1 VPHLRQSQ
9 RACSAIEAADGRKVI
24 IPEYQSSGQP
34 MDEVRH
40 ADPLARACELAATI
54 AAAADEA
61 ERLRR
66 LPPALLD
73 RLHEA
78 RLFRMLYPR
87 SVGGDEVEP
96 GIYVLAVEELARA
109 DGSVGWCAS
118 IANSIGLFAPYLGLD
133 VARRVFSDPCATC
146 AWGPPNDSLAIAVAG
161 GYRVTGRWDFA
172 SGCRH
177 SSWIGAHGAVVEPDG
192 SLRLNRFGRPTIRTW
207 LFPAEEATLLDNWNP
222 IGLRGT
228 ASESYMVK
236 DLFVPE
242 ELSGT
247 REDPTLRGEPGPL
260 YAFPQQTLYSV
271 GIASV
276 ALGIARGM
284 LEAFIELALRKT
296 PRGTGRLADNAVIQ
310 AEIARSEARLGA
322 ARAYLVDTVRDIYGR
337 AGDVAPIDVPDRA
350 RARLAGSYAVT
361 SAIAVAD
368 WTYKAAGVD
377 AIFPG
382 SPFERRFR
390 DIHTVSQQIQSR
402 DAHYETVGQV
412 LLGNPP
418 EVFF

>member
-1 VPHLRQSQ
+1 MNDLSLPSPVA
-9 RACSAIEAADGRKVI
+9 RARDLARLIAVEADAIERG
-24 IPEYQSSGQP
+24 
-34 MDEVRH
+34 
-40 ADPLARACELAATI
+40 
-54 AAAADEA
+54 
-61 ERLRR
+61 RR
-66 LPPALLD
+66 LTE
-73 RLHEA
+73 RVVEELHAA

-96 GIYVLAVEELARA
+96 AVYIDAVGELARA

-118 IANSIGLFAPYLGLD
+118 IANSTGLFAPYLEPEA
-133 VARRVFSDPCATC
+133 ARTVFGPPRSTC
-146 AWGPPNDSLAIAVAG
+146 AWGPPNECRGIAVPG

-177 SSWIGAHGAVVEPDG
+177 ASWIGAHGTVVEPDG
-192 SLRLNRFGRPTIRTW
+192 SLRLNNFGRPTLRTW
-207 LFPAEEATLLDNWNP
+207 LFPVDKANLLDNWDP

-228 ASESYMVK
+228 ASESYTVE

-242 ELSGT
+242 EFTGT
-247 REDPTLRGEPGPL
+247 REDPTLRREPGPL

-284 LEAFIELALRKT
+284 LDAFIDLALRKT

-310 AEIARSEARLGA
+310 AEVARAEARLGA
-322 ARAYLVDTVRDIYGR
+322 ARCYLIDTVTEIYRR
-337 AGDVAPIDVPDRA
+337 ACQMASTDPAPIDIPDRA
-350 RARLAGSYAVT
+350 RARLAGSNAIT
-361 SAIAVAD
+361 SAVAVANS
-368 WTYKAAGVD
+368 TYKAAGVD

-390 DIHTVSQQIQSR
+390 DIHTLSQQIQSR

>member
-1 VPHLRQSQ
+1 
-9 RACSAIEAADGRKVI
+9 
-24 IPEYQSSGQP
+24 
-34 MDEVRH
+34 MDDVRR
-40 ADPLARACELAATI
+40 ADPLARARDLAETI
-54 AAAADEA
+54 SAAADET
-61 ERLRR
+61 ERRRR
-66 LPPALLD
+66 LPTPLVD

-96 GIYVLAVEELARA
+96 GLYVLAVEDLARA
-109 DGSVGWCAS
+109 DGSVGWCVS
-118 IANSIGLFAPYLGLD
+118 IANSIGLFAPYLALEQ
-133 VARRVFSDPCATC
+133 AREVFGDPRATC
-146 AWGPPNDSLAIAVAG
+146 AWGPPNDCQGVAVPG

-177 SSWIGAHGAVVEPDG
+177 ASWMGAHGTVVEPDG

-207 LFPAEEATLLDNWNP
+207 LFPAERATLLDNWIP

-228 ASESYMVK
+228 ASESYTVA

-242 ELSGT
+242 EFTGT
-247 REDPTLRGEPGPL
+247 REDPTLRREPGKL

-284 LEAFIELALRKT
+284 LDAFVELAVRKT
-296 PRGTGRLADNAVIQ
+296 PRGAGRLADNAVIQ
-310 AEIARSEARLGA
+310 AEVARCEARLGA
-322 ARAYLVDTVRDIYGR
+322 ARCYLVDTLRTIFDH
-337 AGDVAPIDVPDRA
+337 AEDVAPIDVPDRA
-350 RARLAGSYAVT
+350 RARLAGSHAVS
-361 SAIAVAD
+361 SAVAVAD

-382 SPFERRFR
+382 SSFERRFR

-402 DAHYETVGQV
+402 DSHYETVGQV
-412 LLGNPP
+412 LLGQPP

>member
-1 VPHLRQSQ
+1 MNDLSLPSPVA
-9 RACSAIEAADGRKVI
+9 RARDLARLIAAEADAIERG
-24 IPEYQSSGQP
+24 
-34 MDEVRH
+34 
-40 ADPLARACELAATI
+40 
-54 AAAADEA
+54 
-61 ERLRR
+61 RR
-66 LPPALLD
+66 LTEPVVEE
-73 RLHEA
+73 LHRA

-96 GIYVLAVEELARA
+96 AVYIDAVGELARA

-118 IANSIGLFAPYLGLD
+118 IANSTGLFAPYLD
-133 VARRVFSDPCATC
+133 PAAARTVFGGPRATC
-146 AWGPPNDSLAIAVAG
+146 AWGPPNDCRGIAVPG

-177 SSWIGAHGAVVEPDG
+177 ASWMGAHGMVVEPDG
-192 SLRLNRFGRPTIRTW
+192 SLRLNNFGRPTLRTW
-207 LFPAEEATLLDNWNP
+207 LFPVEQARLLDNWDP

-228 ASESYMVK
+228 ASESYTVE

-242 ELSGT
+242 EFTGT
-247 REDPTLRGEPGPL
+247 REDPTLRREPGRL

-284 LEAFIELALRKT
+284 LDAFIELALRKT
-296 PRGTGRLADNAVIQ
+296 PRGTGRLADSAVIQ
-310 AEIARSEARLGA
+310 AELARAEARLGA
-322 ARAYLVDTVRDIYGR
+322 ARSYLLDTITEIYRR
-337 AGDVAPIDVPDRA
+337 AGASAPIDIPDRA
-350 RARLAGSYAVT
+350 RTRLAGSNAISGAV
-361 SAIAVAD
+361 AVAD
-368 WTYKAAGVD
+368 WTYKSAGVD

-390 DIHTVSQQIQSR
+390 DIHTLSQQIQSR

-418 EVFF
+418 EVFL

>member
-1 VPHLRQSQ
+1 MNDLSLRSPVA
-9 RACSAIEAADGRKVI
+9 RARDLAGLIAAEADAIER
-24 IPEYQSSGQP
+24 S
-34 MDEVRH
+34 
-40 ADPLARACELAATI
+40 
-54 AAAADEA
+54 
-61 ERLRR
+61 RR
-66 LPPALLD
+66 LTGPVLEA
-73 RLHEA
+73 LHEV

-87 SVGGDEVEP
+87 SVGGDKVEP
-96 GIYVLAVEELARA
+96 AVYIDAVGELAKA

-118 IANSIGLFAPYLGLD
+118 IANSIGLFAPYLDLQ
-133 VARRVFSDPCATC
+133 ASRTVFGDPRATC
-146 AWGPPNDSLAIAVAG
+146 AWGPPNECRGLAVPG

-177 SSWIGAHGAVVEPDG
+177 SNWMGAHGSVVEPDG
-192 SLRLNRFGRPTIRTW
+192 SLRLNTSGRPTVLTW
-207 LFPAEEATLLDNWNP
+207 LFPTEQARLLDNWDP

-228 ASESYMVK
+228 ASESYAVE

-242 ELSGT
+242 EFTGT
-247 REDPTLRGEPGPL
+247 REDPTLRRETGPL

-284 LEAFIELALRKT
+284 LDAFLELALRKT
-296 PRGTGRLADNAVIQ
+296 PRGTGRLADNPVIQ
-310 AEIARSEARLGA
+310 AEVARAEARLGA
-322 ARAYLVDTVRDIYGR
+322 ARCYLIDTVTEIYRR
-337 AGDVAPIDVPDRA
+337 AGPAAPIDIADRA
-350 RARLAGSYAVT
+350 RARLAGSNAI
-361 SAIAVAD
+361 SASIAVAD
-368 WTYKAAGVD
+368 WTYKAAGID

>member
-1 VPHLRQSQ
+1 MNDLSLPNHVA
-9 RACSAIEAADGRKVI
+9 RARDLARLIAAEADAIERG
-24 IPEYQSSGQP
+24 
-34 MDEVRH
+34 
-40 ADPLARACELAATI
+40 
-54 AAAADEA
+54 
-61 ERLRR
+61 RR
-66 LPPALLD
+66 LTEPVVEE
-73 RLHEA
+73 LHRA
-78 RLFRMLYPR
+78 RHFRMLYPR

-96 GIYVLAVEELARA
+96 AVYIDAVGELARA
-109 DGSVGWCAS
+109 DGSVGWCVS
-118 IANSIGLFAPYLGLD
+118 IANSIGLFAPYLEPEAARTVFGLP
-133 VARRVFSDPCATC
+133 RATC
-146 AWGPPNDSLAIAVAG
+146 AWGPPNECRGIAVPG

-177 SSWIGAHGAVVEPDG
+177 ASWMGAHGTVVEPDG
-192 SLRLNRFGRPTIRTW
+192 SVRLNNFGRPTLRTW
-207 LFPAEEATLLDNWNP
+207 LFPVEQARLLDNWDP

-228 ASESYMVK
+228 ASESYTVE

-242 ELSGT
+242 EFTGT
-247 REDPTLRGEPGPL
+247 REDPTLRREPGPL

-284 LEAFIELALRKT
+284 LDAFVELALRKT

-310 AEIARSEARLGA
+310 AEVARAEARLGA
-322 ARAYLVDTVRDIYGR
+322 ARCYLIDTVTEIYRR
-337 AGDVAPIDVPDRA
+337 AGQMASTDAAPIDIPDRA
-350 RARLAGSYAVT
+350 RARLAGSNAIT
-361 SAIAVAD
+361 SAVAVANR
-368 WTYKAAGVD
+368 TYKAAGVD

-390 DIHTVSQQIQSR
+390 DIHTLSQQIQSR

-418 EVFF
+418 EVFL

>member
-1 VPHLRQSQ
+1 MNDLS
-9 RACSAIEAADGRKVI
+9 RAEPVMR
-24 IPEYQSSGQP
+24 
-34 MDEVRH
+34 
-40 ADPLARACELAATI
+40 ARELAPAI
-54 AAAADEA
+54 AESA
-61 ERLRR
+61 EEIERARR
-66 LPPALLD
+66 ITEPLLGK
-73 RLHEA
+73 LYKS

-96 GIYVLAVEELARA
+96 AIYIEAVGELARA
-109 DGSVGWCAS
+109 DGSVGWCVS
-118 IANSIGLFAPYLGLD
+118 IANSTGLFAPYLDLEP
-133 VARRVFSDPCATC
+133 ACKVFGDPRAIC
-146 AWGPPNDSLAIAVAG
+146 AWGPPNDCRGTAVPG

-177 SSWIGAHGAVVEPDG
+177 ATWMGAHGAVVEPDG
-192 SLRLNRFGRPTIRTW
+192 SLRLNDAGRPTIRTW
-207 LFPAEEATLLDNWNP
+207 LFPVDEAVLLDNWDP

-228 ASESYMVK
+228 ASESYTVE

-242 ELSGT
+242 AFTGT
-247 REDPTLRGEPGPL
+247 REDPSLRREPGPL

-284 LEAFIELALRKT
+284 LDAFMDLACRKT
-296 PRGTGRLADNAVIQ
+296 PRGTGLLADNAVIQ
-310 AEIARSEARLGA
+310 AEVARAEAQLGA
-322 ARAYLVDTVRDIYGR
+322 ARAYLLDTVTEIYR
-337 AGDVAPIDVPDRA
+337 CAGPAAPIDVADRA
-350 RARLAGSYAVT
+350 RARLAGSHAISSAV
-361 SAIAVAD
+361 AVAD
-368 WTYKAAGVD
+368 YTYKTAGVD

-390 DIHTVSQQIQSR
+390 DIHTLSQQIQSR

>member
-1 VPHLRQSQ
+1 MADVKRPAAVAVARHL
-9 RACSAIEAADGRKVI
+9 AE
-24 IPEYQSSGQP
+24 
-34 MDEVRH
+34 M
-40 ADPLARACELAATI
+40 I
-54 AAAADEA
+54 AAAGDET
-61 ERLRR
+61 ERKRR
-66 LPPALLD
+66 IPKEVLD
-73 RLHEA
+73 QLHQA

-87 SVGGDEVEP
+87 SVGGDEIEP
-96 GIYVLAVEELARA
+96 GAYVLAVGELARA

-118 IANSIGLFAPYLGLD
+118 IANSIGLFAPYLSLEA
-133 VARRVFSDPCATC
+133 AREVFGDPRATC
-146 AWGPPNDSLAIAVAG
+146 AWGPPNDSQAIAVPG
-161 GYRVTGRWDFA
+161 GYRVSGRWDFA

-177 SSWIGAHGAVVEPDG
+177 ASWMGAHGTVIEPDG
-192 SLRLNRFGRPTIRTW
+192 SLRLNNFGRPTIRTW
-207 LFPAEEATLLDNWNP
+207 LFPAEQATLLDNWRP

-228 ASESYMVK
+228 ASESYTVK

-242 ELSGT
+242 EFTGT
-247 REDPTLRGEPGPL
+247 REDPTLRRDHGKL
-260 YAFPQQTLYSV
+260 YAFPQQTLYSI

-310 AEIARSEARLGA
+310 AEIARAEAKLGSA
-322 ARAYLVDTVRDIYGR
+322 CAYLVDTVRDIY
-337 AGDVAPIDVPDRA
+337 ADADDIAPIDVGERA
-350 RARLAGSYAVT
+350 RARLAGSHAISSAV
-361 SAIAVAD
+361 AVAD

-418 EVFF
+418 EVFL

>member
-1 VPHLRQSQ
+1 MNDLSPV
-9 RACSAIEAADGRKVI
+9 
-24 IPEYQSSGQP
+24 
-34 MDEVRH
+34 
-40 ADPLARACELAATI
+40 DPVARARDIASLIT
-54 AAAADEA
+54 AAAGEI
-61 ERLRR
+61 ERSRR
-66 LPPALLD
+66 LTESVLD

-87 SVGGDEVEP
+87 SVGGDEVAP
-96 GIYVLAVEELARA
+96 ATYINAVAELARQ
-109 DGSVGWCAS
+109 DGSVGWCVS
-118 IANSIGLFAPYLGLD
+118 IANSIGLFAPYLDLEA
-133 VARRVFSDPCATC
+133 ARTVFGDPRATC
-146 AWGPPNDSLAIAVAG
+146 AWGPPNDCRGVAVPG
-161 GYRVTGRWDFA
+161 GYRITGRWDFA

-177 SSWIGAHGAVVEPDG
+177 ASWLGAHGTVVEPDG
-192 SLRLNRFGRPTIRTW
+192 SLRLNNAGRPTVRTW
-207 LFPAEEATLLDNWNP
+207 LFPVDEARLLDNWDP

-228 ASESYMVK
+228 ASESYTVE

-242 ELSGT
+242 EFTGT
-247 REDPTLRGEPGPL
+247 REDPSLRREPGPL

-284 LEAFIELALRKT
+284 LDTFIELALRKT
-296 PRGTGRLADNAVIQ
+296 PRGTGRLADNAVVQ
-310 AEIARSEARLGA
+310 AEIARAEARLGA
-322 ARAYLVDTVRDIYGR
+322 ARCYLLDTVTEIYGR
-337 AGDVAPIDVPDRA
+337 ADSVAPIDILDRA
-350 RARLAGSYAVT
+350 RARLAGSNAIGSAV
-361 SAIAVAD
+361 AVAD

-402 DAHYETVGQV
+402 DAHYETIGQV

-418 EVFF
+418 EVFL